1 MYLNIKPLKN
11 IGKMNKRG
19 NILDI
24 FFLAVIVAGLAIF
37 FLILAFVVGKVT
49 DRIIESGQL
58 NESEYAMDA
67 LDYSSNLV
75 PKFDY
80 AFFMIFIG
88 LVLGTLISSVLIYVH
103 KIFIPI
109 YIFLFMMAIIVG
121 VIMNNVYEK
130 FTESAIL
137 STGVS
142 FHPFANAIMNNYIL
156 VLIGVGVLSMILLFG
171 KIAGGSQERI

>member
-11 IGKMNKRG
+11 IRKMNKRG

-24 FFLAVIVAGLAIF
+24 FFIAVVIAGLAIF
-37 FLILAFVVGKVT
+37 FLILGFVVGSVT
-49 DRIIESGQL
+49 DKIKESGQL
-58 NESEYAMDA
+58 NTSEHAKDA
-67 LDYSSNLV
+67 LDYSSSLI

-88 LVLGTLISSVLIYVH
+88 LVLGTLISSALIYVH
-103 KIFIPI
+103 KIFVPI

-121 VIMNNVYEK
+121 VIMNNVYTE
-130 FTESAIL
+130 FTENAIL
-137 STGVS
+137 ASHVN
-142 FHPFANAIMNNYIL
+142 FHPFANAIINNYVL

-171 KIAGGSQERI
+171 KIAKGDERM